1 MAGNGCRCEPQKP
14 SCAPLQLDEKHQTK
28 HTHTHT
34 YAPHSQREAD
44 EIKKKRKHIP
54 LVAFKVA
61 QTAKHVDTDR
71 VID

>member
-1 MAGNGCRCEPQKP
+1 MAVDVNRRSPLVLLFNWMKNIKP
-14 SCAPLQLDEKHQTK
+14 NR
-28 HTHTHT
+28 HTHT